1 MSDLSEM
8 KIVNVPIGDVR
19 PYPNN
24 PRKNDEAVEGV
35 MNSIREFGFK
45 SPILLDKDSIIVCG
59 HTRHRAAQKLGMTEV
74 PCIFLTD
81 LSDEKIKAYRLA
93 DNKVSEAAEWDVKK
107 LEKELDKL
115 ANMQIDMSIFGFEND
130 DGEKDKKPEVEFTDE
145 LLLEHNYIILY
156 FDNPLDWEVA
166 KDKFGLKIKKDL
178 KERKSQPTGIGRVVN
193 GKEFL

>member
-1 MSDLSEM
+1 M
-8 KIVNVPIGDVR
+8 
-19 PYPNN
+19 
-24 PRKNDEAVEGV
+24 
-35 MNSIREFGFK
+35 
-45 SPILLDKDSIIVCG
+45 
-59 HTRHRAAQKLGMTEV
+59 